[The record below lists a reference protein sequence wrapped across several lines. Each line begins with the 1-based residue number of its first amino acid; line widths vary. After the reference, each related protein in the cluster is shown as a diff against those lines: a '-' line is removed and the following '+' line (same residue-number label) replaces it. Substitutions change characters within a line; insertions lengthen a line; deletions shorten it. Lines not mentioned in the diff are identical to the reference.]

1 MKDIFPELLSKSSIV
16 RINGKLKEIVTVS
29 DAAGNILSKMVSP
42 LMVEFH
48 IRDLFQVLVGAVL
61 LAFPLSV
68 SEEMWIIS
76 EEISTLNT
84 IIFVLMSLTCISL
97 FVYSIFYSGKEG
109 SHLVSFFKRVTITY
123 VMSLLMV
130 AFLLTLIN
138 RAPWSGDLIVAIKR
152 TIIIAFPA
160 SFSATIADSLK

>member
-1 MKDIFPELLSKSSIV
+1 MKDIFPEVLSKSNIV

-29 DAAGNILSKMVSP
+29 DEAGNILSKMVSP

-48 IRDLFQVLVGAVL
+48 VRDLFQVLVGAVL

-68 SEEMWIIS
+68 SEEMWTIS

-84 IIFVLMSLTCISL
+84 VIFVLMSLICIAL

-109 SHLVSFFKRVTITY
+109 RHMVSFFKRVTITY
-123 VMSLLMV
+123 LISLFMV

-138 RAPWSGDLIVAIKR
+138 RAPWSVDLVVAIKR